1 MPNEEF
7 DKQEFDKRGNDQI
20 EWAFTADSLLT
31 ASNFLCQHSY
41 HLKPD
46 WPSLSERF
54 PTFDELRVSD
64 VIIMLHAMAVECL
77 LKALWLKGGGRLAKN
92 GKYQN
97 VTSKNDHDLVSL
109 SNAVL
114 GKLGIEISKEEQDFL
129 ERLSRNITAGR
140 YPIQKNWDMQNEP
153 IALGNRRQTSLM
165 VPDYDDDLFA
175 SIVEKIREPFKEKLD
190 NLKKRCENENR

>member
-1 MPNEEF
+1 MQNKECGA
-7 DKQEFDKRGNDQI
+7 KEFDKRGNDKI
-20 EWAFTADSLLT
+20 EWAFTADSLLA

-54 PTFDELRVSD
+54 PTFDEIRVSD
-64 VIIMLHAMAVECL
+64 VIIMLRAMAVECL

-92 GKYQN
+92 GRYRKIP
-97 VTSKNDHDLVSL
+97 SSRDHDLVSL
-109 SNAVL
+109 SNTVL
-114 GKLGIEISKEEQDFL
+114 GKLSIEISKEEQDFL

-140 YPIQKNWDMQNEP
+140 YPIQKNWDLQNEP
-153 IALGNRRQTSLM
+153 KVIGNRRKTSLM

-175 SIVEKIREPFKEKLD
+175 LIVEKFRELFKENLD
-190 NLKKRCENENR
+190 NLKKRC